1 MVLLAANTILGI
13 LPIQEDSES
22 ILSQLDKKELYSPTL
37 TSMIESR
44 RCEWLS
50 VRLLLKKLTGE
61 EKEIRYLPS
70 GKPYLADHSYHIS
83 ISHTKSYV
91 AVILHP
97 TKEVAIDIEYL
108 SPRVEKIRSRFMSEE
123 EERSLSPDNPL
134 IHLMLHWSAK
144 ECLFKRINQ
153 EEVEFQT
160 QLRIHPFEP
169 RLEVWDSFAASET
182 HTKAGGIFTIHY
194 YVSNDYVLTYLVDE

>member
-22 ILSQLDKKELYSPTL
+22 ILSQLDRKGLYSPTL
-37 TSMIESR
+37 ASMIESR
-44 RCEWLS
+44 RREWLS
-50 VRLLLKKLTGE
+50 VRLLLKNLTGE
-61 EKEIRYLPS
+61 EKEIGYLPS
-70 GKPYLADHSYHIS
+70 GKPYLADNSYHIS
-83 ISHTKSYV
+83 ISHTKGYV

-97 TKEVAIDIEYL
+97 TKEVAIDIEHL

-123 EERSLSPDNPL
+123 EERNLSPDNPL

-160 QLRIHPFEP
+160 QLHIHPFEP
-169 RLEVWDSFAASET
+169 RSEVWDSFAASET
-182 HTKAGGIFTIHY
+182 HTEAGGIFTVHY
-194 YVSNDYVLTYLVDE
+194 YVSKKYVLTYLVDA